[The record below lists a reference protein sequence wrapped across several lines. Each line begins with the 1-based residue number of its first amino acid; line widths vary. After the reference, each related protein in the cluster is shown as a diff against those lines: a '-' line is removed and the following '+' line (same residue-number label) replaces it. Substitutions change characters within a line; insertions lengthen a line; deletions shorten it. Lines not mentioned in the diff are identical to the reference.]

1 MNKYKSPDFTTFE
14 SLAGIKH
21 PASDLSYYAE
31 PQGLLRRTASVK
43 VWSKIGIG
51 RSSIDGWGVFA
62 VDHIEKGEVFE
73 VAPLLFIPKSTAKDT
88 ELIDYV
94 FKIDDTQYALA
105 LGYASL
111 YNHRNQPMANW
122 KLDAETATITFTA
135 SRGILPGEE
144 IFVSY
149 GKDYWKS
156 RGESP
161 TADAKLTTK

>member
-1 MNKYKSPDFTTFE
+1 MNKHKSPNFTTFE
-14 SLAGIKH
+14 SLAGIKQ

-43 VWSKIGIG
+43 VWDKIGIG

-62 VDHIEKGEVFE
+62 VDHINKGEIFE
-73 VAPLLFIPKSTAKDT
+73 IAPLLMVAKSSAKNT
-88 ELIDYV
+88 ELINYV
-94 FKIDDTQYALA
+94 FKMDNDQYALA

-122 KLDAETATITFTA
+122 KLDAETSTIAFTA
-135 SRGILPGEE
+135 SRNILPGEE

-161 TADAKLTTK
+161 TADAKLSK